1 MKSEY
6 SHVSYANPIDLSGQM
21 KEAIE
26 QFDFEPKLYTTTS
39 FIINLNHGAIVFVIG
54 ILVSS
59 YAVWK
64 IMKLEPVK
72 SMRS

>member
-1 MKSEY
+1 
-6 SHVSYANPIDLSGQM
+6 
-21 KEAIE
+21 
-26 QFDFEPKLYTTTS
+26 
-39 FIINLNHGAIVFVIG
+39 VFVIG